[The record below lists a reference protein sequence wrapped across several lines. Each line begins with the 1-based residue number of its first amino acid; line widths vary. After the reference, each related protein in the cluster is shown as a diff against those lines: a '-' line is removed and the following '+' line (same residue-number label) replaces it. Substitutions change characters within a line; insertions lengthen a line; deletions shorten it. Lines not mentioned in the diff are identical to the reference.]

1 MSKEIIF
8 RSAVFGGFKREDV
21 IKYIEQLQTEI
32 VDDKRIIG
40 EKVRALK
47 DAEDKI
53 ASLEAEIEKL
63 KASKPKKSE
72 TKKTET
78 ETKKKS
84 TKKRTTKKEKA
95 ES

>member
-63 KASKPKKSE
+63 KASK

-78 ETKKKS
+78 ETKKKT